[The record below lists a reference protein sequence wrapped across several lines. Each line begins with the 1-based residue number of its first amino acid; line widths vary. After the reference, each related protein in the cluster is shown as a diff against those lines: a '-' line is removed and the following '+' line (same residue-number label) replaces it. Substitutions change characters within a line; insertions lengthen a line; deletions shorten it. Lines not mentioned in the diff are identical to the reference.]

1 MGVFRRT
8 LANKLQVK
16 PNEVAVNSVTCNNVP
31 VKGAAGAPAAL
42 GASLPRP
49 AHKRML
55 LQESDSEESF
65 DAALGSNMRIAA
77 PSNTPAT
84 LATVFQVPAPADAAE
99 RAKLAADLEQRA
111 PDMLTGPL
119 SDFFGK
125 PVTVLP
131 PQQLQE
137 PAGKPAPPAEVPRKP
152 RGLPLTPPPA
162 LEPPPTVQVIETEI
176 AEEVPVQVIT
186 EIPGRNATAPAV
198 RPQPSPKPKGVPG
211 DDMEDSEETPTLSL
225 QLPKK
230 PKVNATRSQSPP
242 PANKTLPSPSPAP
255 VKLVLWAN
263 APQCKGKPDG
273 QNSVPG
279 EAVCLIADGD
289 ACMCVARVLLHRG
302 PHRTCRPDHLQPPR
316 SGSARDV
323 HGNRY

>member
-1 MGVFRRT
+1 VLLPCCCAALAVVLQGYLGVFRRT

-16 PNEVAVNSVTCNNVP
+16 PNEVSVNSVTCNNAP

-55 LQESDSEESF
+55 LQELSGSPEDPAS
-65 DAALGSNMRIAA
+65 GSNMRLAG
-77 PSNTPAT
+77 PSNASAT
-84 LATVFQVPAPADAAE
+84 LATVFQVPAPADPAE
-99 RAKLAADLEQRA
+99 RAKLAADLKQGA

-119 SDFFGK
+119 SEFFGK
-125 PVTVLP
+125 PVTVLS
-131 PQQLQE
+131 PQQLQD
-137 PAGKPAPPAEVPRKP
+137 PARKPGPPAEVPRKP

-162 LEPPPTVQVIETEI
+162 LEPPPAVQVIETEI

-186 EIPGRNATAPAV
+186 EIPGRNATAPAAM
-198 RPQPSPKPKGVPG
+198 PQPSPKPKAVPKDG
-211 DDMEDSEETPTLSL
+211 TEDSEETPTLSL

-230 PKVNATRSQSPP
+230 PKTNATKPLGAL
-242 PANKTLPSPSPAP
+242 PANKTLPSPLPAP

-279 EAVCLIADGD
+279 EGLVVSADGD
-289 ACMCVARVLLHRG
+289 ACMHACCQRALAL
-302 PHRTCRPDHLQPPR
+302 
-316 SGSARDV
+316 
-323 HGNRY
+323 